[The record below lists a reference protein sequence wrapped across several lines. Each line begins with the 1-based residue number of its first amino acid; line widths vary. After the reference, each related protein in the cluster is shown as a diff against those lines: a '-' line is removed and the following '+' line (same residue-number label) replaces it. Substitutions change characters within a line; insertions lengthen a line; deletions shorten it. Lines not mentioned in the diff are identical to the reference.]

1 MKKKFKTISSIFTII
16 IVAII
21 GIIGA
26 NQNFFDTDLLQEDN
40 QTKKVN
46 FIAEDQLIIDFFDV
60 GQADSILIRNQ
71 DKTMLIDAGTNEMG
85 NVVVEHLK
93 EYGISKIDYLIGT
106 HPHEDHIG
114 GLDDVINNFDIG
126 QVYIPQITTTTKT
139 FEDVLNAIENKNL
152 KITSPNKD
160 DIIELG
166 QANTKFMTIPI
177 LDRDNLNLSSLVIRL
192 EFGNNSFLFMG
203 DAEKENEQS
212 IKWPKTDVLK
222 VGHHGSNTSSTKEF
236 LNQVQPQY
244 SIIMVG
250 KDNSYKLPKEET
262 INKLQECGS
271 EIYRTDLNG
280 DIQIISDGN
289 NIEVITEKIND
300 LK

>member
-21 GIIGA
+21 GIIGT

-126 QVYIPQITTTTKT
+126 QVYMPQITTTTKT

-177 LDRDNLNLSSLVIRL
+177 LDRI
-192 EFGNNSFLFMG
+192 
-203 DAEKENEQS
+203 
-212 IKWPKTDVLK
+212 
-222 VGHHGSNTSSTKEF
+222 
-236 LNQVQPQY
+236 
-244 SIIMVG
+244 
-250 KDNSYKLPKEET
+250 
-262 INKLQECGS
+262 
-271 EIYRTDLNG
+271 
-280 DIQIISDGN
+280 
-289 NIEVITEKIND
+289 
-300 LK
+300 

>member
-85 NVVVEHLK
+85 NVVDEHLK

>member
-26 NQNFFDTDLLQEDN
+26 NQNFFDADLLQEDN

-93 EYGISKIDYLIGT
+93 EYEISKIDYLIGT

-126 QVYIPQITTTTKT
+126 QVYMPQITTTTKT

>member
-71 DKTMLIDAGTNEMG
+71 DKTMLIDAGTNEVG

-126 QVYIPQITTTTKT
+126 QVYMPQITTTTKT

-212 IKWPKTDVLK
+212 IKWQKTDVLK

-262 INKLQECGS
+262 INKLKECGS

>member
-21 GIIGA
+21 GIIGT

-126 QVYIPQITTTTKT
+126 QVYMPQITTTTKT

-289 NIEVITEKIND
+289 NIEVITEKINN